1 MVSCAIYRANQPGIS
16 KGGLIMDELRK
27 IIFSLECQVK
37 AMQARVAEL
46 EDRIE
51 VLEGDG
57 E

>member
-1 MVSCAIYRANQPGIS
+1 V
-16 KGGLIMDELRK
+16 DELRK

-37 AMQARVAEL
+37 AMQARITEL

-51 VLEGDG
+51 ILEGDG

>member
-1 MVSCAIYRANQPGIS
+1 
-16 KGGLIMDELRK
+16 MDELRK

-37 AMQARVAEL
+37 AMQGRIVEL

-51 VLEGDG
+51 ALEGDG